1 MEPDV
6 PEADAPEVESDGTA
20 LRTPKV
26 ILLALIGFFTLAA
39 SLAPWL
45 LSRVFK
51 RRALDVVNVFSA
63 LAAGGWR
70 GQVLTNEGG
79 HGRSLVNTCSSRC

>member
-6 PEADAPEVESDGTA
+6 PEADAPEVESGTS

-70 GQVLTNEGG
+70 EQG
-79 HGRSLVNTCSSRC
+79 